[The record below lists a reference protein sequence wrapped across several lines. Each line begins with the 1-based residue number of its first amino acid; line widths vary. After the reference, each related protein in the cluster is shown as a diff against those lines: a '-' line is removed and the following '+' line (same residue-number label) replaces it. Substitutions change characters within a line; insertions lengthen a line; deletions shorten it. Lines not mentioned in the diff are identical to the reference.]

1 MWNQVYNPFSSQFL
15 STLVA
20 ALPVVT
26 LLALI
31 ASGKV
36 KAHLAASIALV
47 VALLIAVYA
56 FTMPAGMAV
65 RAGILGLAVG
75 FFSIRWIVL
84 NVIFLYPL
92 TVERGV
98 FTILQQ
104 TIGGVTADP
113 RPPLLLIALSLGA
126 FFEGASGFRPPVPV

>member
-47 VALLIAVYA
+47 VELLIAVYA

-65 RAGILGLAVG
+65 RPGILGLAVG
-75 FFSIRWIVL
+75 FFPIRWIVL
-84 NVIFLYPL
+84 NVICLYRL
-92 TVERGV
+92 TVDKGV
-98 FTILQQ
+98 FTTLPQ
-104 TIGGVTADP
+104 TIGPVTSHG
-113 RPPLLLIALSLGA
+113 RLYLLLIAL
-126 FFEGASGFRPPVPV
+126 